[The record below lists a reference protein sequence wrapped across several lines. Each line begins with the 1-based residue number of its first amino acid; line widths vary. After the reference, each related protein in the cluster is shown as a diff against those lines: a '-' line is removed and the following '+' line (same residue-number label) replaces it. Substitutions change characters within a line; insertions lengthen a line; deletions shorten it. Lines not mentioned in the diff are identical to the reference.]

1 MSKELKDYTF
11 EELVTTIT
19 QDAHSSLLES
29 GGKGLRSAISCG
41 LGTALQWSK
50 EKQGA
55 SDTSAQKKLDRIN
68 ELARIAAM
76 VSGANYN
83 EFVQDLF
90 EEIAR
95 A

>member
-1 MSKELKDYTF
+1 MPKELKDYTF
-11 EELVTTIT
+11 DELVTTIT
-19 QDAHSSLLES
+19 HDAHSSLLES

-55 SDTSAQKKLDRIN
+55 PDASAQKKLDRIK
-68 ELARIAAM
+68 ELYSEASVIKLASRHPHL
-76 VSGANYN
+76 
-83 EFVQDLF
+83 QDLF